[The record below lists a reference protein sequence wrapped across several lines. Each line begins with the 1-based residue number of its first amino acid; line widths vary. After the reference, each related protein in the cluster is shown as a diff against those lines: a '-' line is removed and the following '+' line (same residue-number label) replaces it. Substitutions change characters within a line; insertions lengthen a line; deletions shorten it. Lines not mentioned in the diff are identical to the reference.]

1 MKESH
6 IETEKKTELIIS
18 KENAQISKQKKLKSR
33 KLFVDTNEIEKKQK
47 KKKYEDDENLAY
59 DSKYSSKIKQE
70 EDKIEKAKSST
81 STSSQNDNNN
91 DNLNNVNLNQLTYSK
106 YPIINKYDRKMSS
119 PICCYYDGSD
129 KYLSVINSSLVDFSK
144 SNNFI
149 DKETFFNNDY
159 YKNYENK
166 FRPRSFGNIN
176 ELNFNK
182 NEIYKNY
189 NNTNNNNDTNN
200 NNTNNND
207 NTNNNNQNFS
217 KYNFPFNNYKKF
229 NYESKLNI
237 I

>member
-6 IETEKKTELIIS
+6 IETEKKTELIIT

-33 KLFVDTNEIEKKQK
+33 KLFVDTNEIEKKQN
-47 KKKYEDDENLAY
+47 KKKYEDEENLAY

-91 DNLNNVNLNQLTYSK
+91 DNLNNINLNLLTYSK

-144 SNNFI
+144 SNNYI
-149 DKETFFNNDY
+149 DKETYFNNEN

-176 ELNFNK
+176 ELNFN
-182 NEIYKNY
+182 
-189 NNTNNNNDTNN
+189 NNK
-200 NNTNNND
+200 ND
-207 NTNNNNQNFS
+207 NLTINNLNDISNQNYGKFNYPY
-217 KYNFPFNNYKKF
+217 YNFGNF
-229 NYESKLNI
+229 NYESKYLFLFNYFLFYSSR
-237 I
+237 

>member
-6 IETEKKTELIIS
+6 IETEKKTELIIT

-33 KLFVDTNEIEKKQK
+33 KLFTDTNKIEKKEK
-47 KKKYEDDENLAY
+47 MKKYEDEENLAY

-91 DNLNNVNLNQLTYSK
+91 DNLNNINLNLLTYSK

-119 PICCYYDGSD
+119 PICYYYDGSD

-144 SNNFI
+144 SNNYI
-149 DKETFFNNDY
+149 DKETYFNNEN

-176 ELNFNK
+176 ELNFN
-182 NEIYKNY
+182 
-189 NNTNNNNDTNN
+189 NNK
-200 NNTNNND
+200 ND
-207 NTNNNNQNFS
+207 NLKINNLNDISNQNYGKFNYPY
-217 KYNFPFNNYKKF
+217 YNFGNF
-229 NYESKLNI
+229 NYESKYLFLFNYFLFYSSR
-237 I
+237 

>member
-6 IETEKKTELIIS
+6 IETEKKTELIII

-47 KKKYEDDENLAY
+47 KKKYEDEENLAF

-176 ELNFNK
+176 ELNFN
-182 NEIYKNY
+182 
-189 NNTNNNNDTNN
+189 NNK
-200 NNTNNND
+200 ND
-207 NTNNNNQNFS
+207 NFKINNLNDISNQNFG
-217 KYNFPFNNYKKF
+217 KFNYPFYNFSNF
-229 NYESKLNI
+229 NYESKF
-237 I
+237 

>member
-1 MKESH
+1 MKETFQ
-6 IETEKKTELIIS
+6 ETEQKITFQLT
-18 KENAQISKQKKLKSR
+18 KENDQIQKQKKLKSR
-33 KLFVDTNEIEKKQK
+33 KLFVDNNEIENQK
-47 KKKYEDDENLAY
+47 NIRKYEDEENLAF
-59 DSKYSSKIKQE
+59 DSKYSSKIKKE

-91 DNLNNVNLNQLTYSK
+91 DNIINENLTPISYSK
-106 YPIINKYDRKMSS
+106 YPYLNKFDRKMSS
-119 PICCYYDGSD
+119 PICYYYDGSD
-129 KYLSVINSSLVDFSK
+129 KYLSEINSSLVDFSK
-144 SNNFI
+144 SNNYI
-149 DKETFFNNDY
+149 EKETYFNNDY
-159 YKNYENK
+159 FKNYVNK

-207 NTNNNNQNFS
+207 NPNNNQNFS

>member
-6 IETEKKTELIIS
+6 IETEKKTELIIT

-47 KKKYEDDENLAY
+47 KKKYEDEENLAY

-176 ELNFNK
+176 ELNFN
-182 NEIYKNY
+182 
-189 NNTNNNNDTNN
+189 NNK
-200 NNTNNND
+200 ND
-207 NTNNNNQNFS
+207 NLKINNLNDISNQNYGKFNYPY
-217 KYNFPFNNYKKF
+217 YNFGNF
-229 NYESKLNI
+229 NYESKYLFLFNYFLFYSSR
-237 I
+237 

>member
-91 DNLNNVNLNQLTYSK
+91 DNLNNGNLNLITYSK

-144 SNNFI
+144 SHNFI
-149 DKETFFNNDY
+149 DKETFFNNDN

-176 ELNFNK
+176 ELNFN
-182 NEIYKNY
+182 
-189 NNTNNNNDTNN
+189 NNK
-200 NNTNNND
+200 ND
-207 NTNNNNQNFS
+207 NLKINNLNDISNQNFGNFNYPF
-217 KYNFPFNNYKKF
+217 YNFSNY
-229 NYESKLNI
+229 NYESKF
-237 I
+237 

>member
-6 IETEKKTELIIS
+6 IETEKKTELIIT

-33 KLFVDTNEIEKKQK
+33 KLFVDTNEIEKKQN
-47 KKKYEDDENLAY
+47 KKKYEDEENLAY

-176 ELNFNK
+176 ELNFN
-182 NEIYKNY
+182 
-189 NNTNNNNDTNN
+189 NNK
-200 NNTNNND
+200 ND
-207 NTNNNNQNFS
+207 NFKINNLNDISNQNFG
-217 KYNFPFNNYKKF
+217 KFNYPFYNFSNF
-229 NYESKLNI
+229 NYESKF
-237 I
+237 

>member
-1 MKESH
+1 MKETFQ
-6 IETEKKTELIIS
+6 ETEQKITFQLT
-18 KENAQISKQKKLKSR
+18 KENGQIQKPKKLKSR
-33 KLFVDTNEIEKKQK
+33 KLFVDNNEIENQK
-47 KKKYEDDENLAY
+47 NIRKYEDEENLAF

-70 EDKIEKAKSST
+70 EEKIEKAKSST
-81 STSSQNDNNN
+81 STSSQNDNIN
-91 DNLNNVNLNQLTYSK
+91 DNINNEHLTPISYSK
-106 YPIINKYDRKMSS
+106 YPYPNIFDRKLSS
-119 PICCYYDGSD
+119 PICYYYDGSD
-129 KYLSVINSSLVDFSK
+129 KYLSEINSSLVDFTK
-144 SNNFI
+144 SNNYI
-149 DKETFFNNDY
+149 EKETYFNNDY
-159 YKNYENK
+159 FKNYVNK

-207 NTNNNNQNFS
+207 NPNNNQNFS

>member
-6 IETEKKTELIIS
+6 IETEKKTELIII

-47 KKKYEDDENLAY
+47 KKKYEDEENLAF

-176 ELNFNK
+176 ELNFN
-182 NEIYKNY
+182 
-189 NNTNNNNDTNN
+189 NNK
-200 NNTNNND
+200 ND
-207 NTNNNNQNFS
+207 NLKINNLNDISNQNFG
-217 KYNFPFNNYKKF
+217 KFNYPFYNFSNF
-229 NYESKLNI
+229 NYESKF
-237 I
+237 